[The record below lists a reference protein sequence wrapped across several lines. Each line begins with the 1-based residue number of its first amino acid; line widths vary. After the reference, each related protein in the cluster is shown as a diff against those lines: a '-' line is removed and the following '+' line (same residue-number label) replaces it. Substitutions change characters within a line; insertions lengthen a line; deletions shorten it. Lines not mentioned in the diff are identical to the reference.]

1 MLNDPNGL
9 IYHNGKYYISHQ
21 WFPLGAVHG
30 LKYWFNYTSDDLVT
44 FEPQDSLIKP
54 DTYYDSHGVYS
65 GSAFEHNGDLYYMYT
80 GNHRDEQW
88 NRYASQMIAK
98 VQNNGAITKFD
109 APVIPSQP
117 EGYTSHFRDPKVFE
131 LNNEYYAIIGAQT
144 NEELGCCLIYK
155 TNDKQLNQWSYC
167 GEIDTKLKTLVICG
181 NVPIILN

>member
-44 FEPQDSLIKP
+44 FEPQDTLIKP

-144 NEELGCCLIYK
+144 NEELGLLP
-155 TNDKQLNQWSYC
+155 NL
-167 GEIDTKLKTLVICG
+167 
-181 NVPIILN
+181 